1 MRIREVARVSE
12 GEKVME
18 EKSEREIGEGG
29 NGKGRK
35 EEGKKRGRPTN
46 VERLGRER
54 VGSMGMIQELIG
66 RGKRKEREE
75 EHERQRVEEE
85 EVFRKSRRME
95 RTPEKGGMDKWEL
108 EKMFRQFRE
117 GLREDMMKEMER
129 MSERIE
135 RKMEEGRE
143 EMRRQQEKMEEK
155 WEEEKREMRKRMEEL
170 ERKVEDMKMEVRRGE
185 KDEES
190 DERVGGGEG
199 REKEIARRMREI
211 EVRLDKKEREKGR
224 VNVIVKG
231 AKVEGRRVEE
241 VEEIWEQIGIKES
254 VREVRRVGGMNREVG
269 NALVKLQ
276 DIENKRKVMEARK
289 LLKGRRERIEDDL
302 TMEERRARW
311 KIERE
316 AEREREKGRRVQGG
330 IYEAIG
336 RR

>member
-29 NGKGRK
+29 SGKGRK
-35 EEGKKRGRPTN
+35 EESKKRGRPTN

-85 EVFRKSRRME
+85 EVFRKSRKME

-143 EMRRQQEKMEEK
+143 ELRRQQEKMEEK
-155 WEEEKREMRKRMEEL
+155 WEEEKRER
-170 ERKVEDMKMEVRRGE
+170 
-185 KDEES
+185 
-190 DERVGGGEG
+190 G
-199 REKEIARRMREI
+199 REWRSW
-211 EVRLDKKEREKGR
+211 KG
-224 VNVIVKG
+224 K
-231 AKVEGRRVEE
+231 
-241 VEEIWEQIGIKES
+241 
-254 VREVRRVGGMNREVG
+254 
-269 NALVKLQ
+269 
-276 DIENKRKVMEARK
+276 
-289 LLKGRRERIEDDL
+289 
-302 TMEERRARW
+302 W
-311 KIERE
+311 KT
-316 AEREREKGRRVQGG
+316 
-330 IYEAIG
+330 
-336 RR
+336 